1 VALAGRVVLLG
12 LAPVGAGA
20 VGGDAHRGIGGRDLR
35 ERTSFK
41 IGIEIALAPELHSPM
56 YAIALSSC
64 AALRAFA
71 DVASG
76 VQVPAWA
83 VESSSEM

>member
-1 VALAGRVVLLG
+1 
-12 LAPVGAGA
+12 
-20 VGGDAHRGIGGRDLR
+20 
-35 ERTSFK
+35 
-41 IGIEIALAPELHSPM
+41 M